1 MKKIKS
7 IILCAIL
14 LCCVCG
20 CEKQKDKE
28 SSLIGY
34 IKEQNLKLYGNNE
47 TFSCNLLS
55 EIQSDDIKE
64 IASFISQKNYV
75 VILTNNYYLKLYLDG
90 KQKFSNN
97 QNCIKADYD
106 FSLNKVI
113 RSYENYYA
121 ISNDKKLYR
130 LSIDIKDELNNLF
143 DSSFKELNIESYEKF
158 ILQENLKQILVEDDF
173 YENGFFSNYVK
184 LILKEDGIIYKQI
197 FDRNYNFI
205 SENIYFNNQE
215 YGNIKSA
222 MYGSFYYSENGNYQ
236 YLLTNDDLY
245 FYTYKN
251 KEDCEKY
258 VDIVCQKELI
268 KSPIYSKYKKDII
281 FLGKEYS
288 LLKGGYLIKNDI
300 LF

>member
-14 LCCVCG
+14 LCCACG

-47 TFSCNLLS
+47 TFSCNLLN

-97 QNCIKADYD
+97 QNCIKVDYD

-143 DSSFKELNIESYEKF
+143 DSSFKELNIDTYEKI
-158 ILQENLKQILVEDDF
+158 ILQENLKQILIEDYF
-173 YENGFFSNYVK
+173 YENGLSNYVN
-184 LILKEDGIIYKQI
+184 LILKEDGTIYKQI
-197 FDRNYNFI
+197 FDGKYNFI
-205 SENIYFNNQE
+205 SENIYFSNQE

-222 MYGSFYYSENGNYQ
+222 MYGSLHYTENGNYQ

-258 VDIVCQKELI
+258 VDIVCQKE
-268 KSPIYSKYKKDII
+268 
-281 FLGKEYS
+281 YS